1 MQAVSDYDLIK
12 KFLEGN
18 ESAFNE
24 LLKRYQSKI
33 YWHAR
38 RMLGNHF
45 DADEI
50 TQQVI
55 IVLYKK
61 LKTFEFKSSFYTW
74 VFRITHNQA
83 LNYIK
88 KMKLK
93 SFLPIDSDSAKNLRT
108 NEDVVKNTED
118 KESLE
123 RLNEILKEL
132 PVKQREV
139 FLLRR
144 FEELSYEEIAEITGK
159 SVGAL
164 KANYFHAIKKITEKM
179 NVE

>member
-1 MQAVSDYDLIK
+1 MKTVSDNELIRK
-12 KFLEGN
+12 YLNGN
-18 ESAFNE
+18 EAAFNE
-24 LLKRYQSKI
+24 LLKRYQNKI

-38 RMLGNHF
+38 RLLGDHY

-61 LKTFEFKSSFYTW
+61 LKSFKFNSAFYTW
-74 VFRITHNQA
+74 VYKITHNLA
-83 LNYIK
+83 LNYIR
-88 KMKLK
+88 KMKIK
-93 SFLPIDSDSAKNLRT
+93 SFLSIESDSLKSLRT
-108 NEDVVKNTED
+108 NEDIVRHTED

-123 RLNEILKEL
+123 RLNKILKTL

-144 FEELSYEEIAEITGK
+144 FEGLNYEEISEITGK
-159 SVGAL
+159 SIGTL
-164 KANYFHAIKKITEKM
+164 KANYFHALQKITERMKI
-179 NVE
+179 E